1 MSQVLPISLQS
12 LQNDS
17 AALDRIGTNIANIT
31 TPGYRREMQLQA
43 PLLAV
48 DGLPGASSVFAAQ
61 VAAQARHA
69 QAQLAATGDA
79 TPASAS
85 AIALRFDPSHGTIK
99 TTDAPLDVA
108 LLGGGFFEVET
119 DAGPAYTRDGQFRV
133 DARGTLVTAQG
144 HAVAGRGGQI
154 TLTTSPVTIDRL
166 GQVTQDGR
174 NVGQLKVMDLD
185 TAGAIQH
192 PQGGLYT
199 STTPP
204 QALPDAAIQV
214 RQGALENSNVD
225 HMAEMVQLVQ
235 VMRHFETMTR
245 VVQGYD
251 DMMGTAISK
260 LGSF

>member
-1 MSQVLPISLQS
+1 MSQVLPVSLQS

-17 AALDRIGTNIANIT
+17 IALDRIGANIANIT

-43 PLLAV
+43 PLLPV

-79 TPASAS
+79 TAVPATT
-85 AIALRFDPSHGTIK
+85 LRFDPSHGTIK

-119 DAGPAYTRDGQFRV
+119 DGGPAYTRNGQFHV
-133 DARGTLVTAQG
+133 DARGTLVTSQG

-154 TLTTSPVTIDRL
+154 TLTTGPVTIDNL
-166 GQVTQDGR
+166 GQITQDGR

-185 TAGAIQH
+185 AAGAIQH

-199 STTPP
+199 SATAPR
-204 QALPDAAIQV
+204 ALPDADIQV

-225 HMAEMVQLVQ
+225 HMAEMVQMVQ

-251 DMMGTAISK
+251 EMVGTAISK